1 VAWNQPGG
9 SGNRGPDNN
18 PWGQWGGS
26 GGGGGGNNQPPDL
39 DEIIRKIK
47 ARIQGLLGG
56 DGSGGGTGG
65 VNFGGVGPRGIA
77 LILGAVVL
85 LWLASGFYVVA
96 ADEQGAV
103 KRFGAHIKTTEPGL
117 HYHLPWPIE
126 TVHTPKVTQIRR
138 IEVGYRE
145 RPGSQESMHVPKE
158 ALMLTGDEAI
168 VDLQFAV
175 QYHIK
180 DAADYLFNVQ
190 DPDATVRS
198 AAETAIREVVGQRPI
213 DDVLTRERAAVAQD
227 TRTLI
232 QDILD
237 SYETGLQLDEIALQS
252 AQAPKPVRPA
262 FRDVISAREDRT
274 RAVNEAEAFRNDI
287 LPRARGQAERILQEA
302 QAYQARV
309 VNEAEGSA
317 SRFRDVF
324 AEYSNQP
331 EITSKRL
338 YLETMEQVLGDTKKI
353 MMDVP
358 ESGNLLYMPLQEM
371 MQGGMAGGGQG
382 GGDQSG
388 DQSASGGS
396 DRASSQAGQQTG
408 RSGRVKEVRR
418 EFEQR
423 LENIRQGRNKQ

>member
-1 VAWNQPGG
+1 MAWNQPGG

-18 PWGQWGGS
+18 PWGQWGGN

-47 ARIQGLLGG
+47 ARFQGLLGG
-56 DGSGGGTGG
+56 GGSGGAGG
-65 VNFGGVGPRGIA
+65 GGANFGGIGPRGIG
-77 LILGAVVL
+77 LIAGAVVL
-85 LWLASGFYVVA
+85 LWLASGIYVVA

-103 KRFGAHIKTTEPGL
+103 KRFGSHIKTTEPGL

-126 TVHTPKVTQIRR
+126 TVQTPKVTQIRR

-145 RPGSQESMHVPKE
+145 RPGSQGSMHVPKE

-180 DAADYLFNVQ
+180 DAADYLFNVE
-190 DPDATVRS
+190 DPDGTVRS

-232 QDILD
+232 QEILD
-237 SYETGLQLDEIALQS
+237 GYGTGLQLDEIALQS
-252 AQAPKPVRPA
+252 AQAPEPVRPA

-302 QAYQARV
+302 EGYSARV
-309 VNEAEGSA
+309 VNESQGSA

-324 AEYSNQP
+324 AEYSDQP

-338 YLETMEQVLGDTKKI
+338 YLETMEDVLGDTRKI

-371 MQGGMAGGGQG
+371 MKGGSM
-382 GGDQSG
+382 SG
-388 DQSASGGS
+388 DGNSQDGDSQASQG
-396 DRASSQAGQQTG
+396 SSQQQSQQSG
-408 RSGRVKEVRR
+408 RSGRVKEVRQ

-423 LENIRQGRNKQ
+423 LEDIRQGRNN